1 MQLRVQLHEE
11 MLDHGYTLAVKPNA
25 LKVMIPPPSLMGRLP
40 GVMSGESGMLDVL
53 PDGTT
58 SSVLWRKAGVRYTQN
73 EIYFDIEE
81 KTSGIADAQGN
92 MVPCD
97 ALTCL
102 QNAWFPV
109 VCQPLACPDWKPLI
123 IISKAQLV
131 LLINRT
137 GTNFTWFLLVWQSS
151 STQQRRN

>member
-1 MQLRVQLHEE
+1 MQLRVQLLEE
-11 MLDHGYTLAVKPNA
+11 MLDHGYTLTAEPSA

-53 PDGTT
+53 PDGTI
-58 SSVLWRKAGVRYTQN
+58 SSVLWRKADVRYTQN

-92 MVPCD
+92 MVPWD

-102 QNAWFPV
+102 
-109 VCQPLACPDWKPLI
+109 
-123 IISKAQLV
+123 
-131 LLINRT
+131 
-137 GTNFTWFLLVWQSS
+137 
-151 STQQRRN
+151 